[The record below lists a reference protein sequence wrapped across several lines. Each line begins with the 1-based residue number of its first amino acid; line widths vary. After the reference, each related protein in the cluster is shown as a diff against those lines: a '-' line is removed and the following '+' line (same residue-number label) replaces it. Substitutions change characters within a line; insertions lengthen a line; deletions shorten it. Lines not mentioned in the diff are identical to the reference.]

1 MTKLKWDGV
10 GERFYETGVN
20 QGVLYEPDTDGK
32 YSNGVAWNGLTT
44 VTESPSGAEAS
55 PLYADNIKYVN
66 LVSTEEFGAT
76 LEAYTWPK
84 EFNKYDGVGSPSAG
98 IYVGQQSRK
107 PFGLSYRTLI
117 GNDLEGTDYG
127 YKLHF
132 VYNALAKPTE
142 KAYGSVN
149 DSPEGISFSWE
160 LTTTPVDVPGMKP
173 SALITLVSTE
183 LDPAKL
189 QELEDI
195 IYGTAGTEPRLPMP
209 DEIFALFA
217 GTITEVMPVKPTQV
231 GNVVTIPSATGL
243 VYKINGEVV
252 SGSVTLT
259 EDVMVVAE
267 PAAGYVFPNVSDKD
281 WFFDFT

>member
-1 MTKLKWDGV
+1 MTKLKWDEV
-10 GERFYETGVN
+10 GKRFYETGVN
-20 QGVLYEPDTDGK
+20 QGVLYVPDVNGV
-32 YSNGVAWNGLTT
+32 YSLGVAWNGLTT

-66 LVSTEEFGAT
+66 LVSAEEFGAT
-76 LEAYTWPK
+76 LEAYTWPR
-84 EFNKYDGVGSPSAG
+84 EFNQFDGVGSPSTG
-98 IYVGQQSRK
+98 IYVGQQARK
-107 PFGLSYRTLI
+107 AFGLSYKTLL

-142 KAYGSVN
+142 KGYTSVN

-173 SALITLVSTE
+173 SALITIVSTE
-183 LDPAKL
+183 VDAAKL

-217 GTITEVMPVKPTQV
+217 GTITEVMPTKPTQAA
-231 GNVVTIPSATGL
+231 NNVTIPTVTG
-243 VYKINGEVV
+243 VIYKINGEVV
-252 SGSVTLT
+252 TGVVAIT
-259 EDVMVVAE
+259 EDVIVVAE
-267 PAAGYVFPNVSDKD
+267 PAPGYVFPNVSDRD
-281 WFFDFT
+281 WFFDFS